1 VLVRGVR
8 LQSKEIFAAAD
19 DDENGALDLDEVAEM
34 LKNMLGRE
42 MDPQEALRV
51 QREMDADGDGLVDF
65 VEFRTWM
72 VGSSGKQLLGQ
83 AAVDAANRMGEMNYE
98 LPRIMADKEAERL
111 AAAEAKREEGE
122 DPDRLLPPDVERTA
136 TRPPRVRAALCYPL
150 QPACLPASQ
159 PACAVLARLA
169 LSLLW
174 TLDGRDPLLGT
185 SRPNRLHTPALCT
198 AQLRGRPCVER
209 CHYWCECVG
218 AGEILSARACTAPHH
233 TAPGQFR
240 SV

>member
-1 VLVRGVR
+1 
-8 LQSKEIFAAAD
+8 
-19 DDENGALDLDEVAEM
+19 M

-136 TRPPRVRAALCYPL
+136 TRPPRVRAALCYPPAASL
-150 QPACLPASQ
+150 PACQSASLR
-159 PACAVLARLA
+159 C
-169 LSLLW
+169 
-174 TLDGRDPLLGT
+174 
-185 SRPNRLHTPALCT
+185 SR
-198 AQLRGRPCVER
+198 
-209 CHYWCECVG
+209 
-218 AGEILSARACTAPHH
+218 SARAKPAVDSGWT
-233 TAPGQFR
+233 
-240 SV
+240 